1 MHDIINYLE
10 STKSVGNTIIVK
22 FLRYGTVKNVD
33 IQLTANP
40 LPVNVEKENTKTTP
54 PTLGKIAIK
63 DWTKIMGLSD
73 NNVTSE
79 GPRLA
84 ASGNNVYVVWEE
96 SHDGTNRIIFVKSTD
111 GGDTFSKP
119 ASL

>member
-1 MHDIINYLE
+1 
-10 STKSVGNTIIVK
+10 VGNTIIVK
-22 FLRYGTVKNVD
+22 FLRNGIVKNVD

-63 DWTKIMGLSD
+63 DWTKILGLSD
-73 NNVTSE
+73 NNVTSQ

-84 ASGNNVYVVWEE
+84 
-96 SHDGTNRIIFVKSTD
+96 
-111 GGDTFSKP
+111 
-119 ASL
+119 